1 MLNRVLAVASST
13 FRETVRDRLF
23 YLVGCFGLVL
33 AGATTVLS
41 PLTVGAQGK
50 IVADVGLAGMSVLGV
65 LVVLLVGA
73 NMVRK
78 EMERRTVTTILTKP
92 VGRGEYLVGKYAGLS
107 LTLACMVVLMGLLY
121 VGAVALTPAALAW
134 SHLAAIYLTLLELLV
149 LCAAAV
155 LFSTFAG
162 PALAAVFA
170 ALLFAIGHLSA
181 SLLDFGT
188 MTGGAARTLAVVAFR
203 LLPDL
208 EVFNVRAA
216 VVHGDPVSASHLA
229 LATVYALGW
238 VAVCLLLA
246 RAVFARKEL

>member
-1 MLNRVLAVASST
+1 MLNRVTAVAVAT

-23 YLVGCFGLVL
+23 YLVGFFGLLLV
-33 AGATTVLS
+33 GAVTVLS

-50 IVADVGLAGMSVLGV
+50 IVADVGLGGMSFLGL

-78 EMERRTVTTILTKP
+78 EMERRTITTILTKP
-92 VGRGEYLVGKYAGLS
+92 VGRGEYLAGKYAGLA
-107 LTLACMVVLMGLLY
+107 LTLTCLVALMSLLY
-121 VGAVALTPAALAW
+121 VGAVALTPAVLAW
-134 SHLAAIYLTLLELLV
+134 SHLAAVYLTLLELLV

-155 LFSTFAG
+155 LFSALAG
-162 PALAAVFA
+162 PALAALFA
-170 ALLFAIGHLSA
+170 ATLFAIGHLTE
-181 SLLDFGT
+181 SLLDFGALA
-188 MTGGAARTLAVVAFR
+188 GGPSRVLAAVAFR

-216 VVHGDPVSASHLA
+216 VVHGDPVAAGHLA
-229 LATVYALGW
+229 LATLYAAGW
-238 VAVCLLLA
+238 IVVFLVLA